1 LEQAQDQ
8 VKSVGDSIAGSVQPG
23 RQNIQQFFDKQ
34 MFNILTSSA
43 VEGEKGVGQK
53 ASDFVS
59 GTGTGSGEQ
68 GQGVLA
74 QAQEMAGNAAETVK
88 DTLGLNQPS
97 KKSQAPLA
105 SQQTDFHR
113 AVKPNA

>member
-1 LEQAQDQ
+1 MPSQ
-8 VKSVGDSIAGSVQPG
+8 VGKTLHTQIFNKLTPFVAEGD
-23 RQNIQQFFDKQ
+23 
-34 MFNILTSSA
+34 
-43 VEGEKGVGQK
+43 KGIGQK
-53 ASDFVS
+53 VTDFAS

-97 KKSQAPLA
+97 KKRQGFCLCQSK
-105 SQQTDFHR
+105 TNFRR
-113 AVKPNA
+113 AVNPNA